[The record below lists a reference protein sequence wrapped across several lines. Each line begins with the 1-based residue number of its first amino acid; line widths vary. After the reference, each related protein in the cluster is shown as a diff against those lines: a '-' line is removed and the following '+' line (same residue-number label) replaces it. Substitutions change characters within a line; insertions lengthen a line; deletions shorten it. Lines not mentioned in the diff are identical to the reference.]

1 MKERFEMISLT
12 IDKKPVSVAEGSTIL
27 EAARMNGIL
36 IPTLCYLKD
45 LNEVAACRMCVVE
58 VKGAERL
65 VAACN
70 TKVAEGMVVVTDS
83 KRVLDARRENLKL
96 ILSEHDCHCPTCV
109 RSGNCSLQTLA
120 QNLNVLDEP
129 YETKLPKNKWNM
141 KLPLIRTDSKC
152 IKCLRCID
160 VCDKVQGMKVWD
172 LLGVGK
178 YAKVGVRGGRKLDE
192 VNCTYCGQCITHCP
206 VGALR
211 ERDDTQRLLDAVH
224 DPETTVVLQVAPAVR
239 AAWGDGLGLSPKM
252 ATEKRMAAAFRRI
265 GVDYVFDTNF
275 TADLTIMEE
284 GNEFLELMKAKL
296 AKQSNDRTNE
306 QSNNRT
312 IEQSNNSS
320 LPLFTSCCPGWVRF
334 LKLEYPELVGQLS
347 SAKSPQQMFGAVTK
361 TYFAEKIGK
370 DPQKVFC
377 VSIMPCTAKKYECD
391 VPEVNAAGKDVDLV
405 LTTREVDRLIKTLG
419 INVGML
425 SEEEFDSPLGTGSGA
440 GVIFGATGGVMEAAL
455 RTAYFVLEKKNP
467 APDAFKVVRGPDGR
481 KEVTVTIAGIPVRAC
496 VASGLKNAR
505 AVVEDI
511 LAGRSQ
517 YDFVEIMACPGGC
530 AGGGG
535 QPMFDG
541 CELAEERGAALYRLD
556 AANKLRFSHE
566 NPEVLALYKEYLE
579 KPLSHKAHE
588 LLHTDQTTWKL

>member
-1 MKERFEMISLT
+1 MIN
-12 IDKKPVSVAEGSTIL
+12 IKINGKAIEAEEGKTIL
-27 EAARMNGIL
+27 EVARTNGIL
-36 IPTLCYLKD
+36 IPTLCYLKEI
-45 LNEVAACRMCVVE
+45 NEVAACRMCVVE

-70 TKVAEGMVVVTDS
+70 TKVAEGMDVVTDS

-96 ILSEHDCHCPTCV
+96 ILAGHDCHCPTCV
-109 RSGNCSLQTLA
+109 RNGNCSLQLLA
-120 QNLNVLDEP
+120 QNMNVLDQP
-129 YETKLPKNKWNM
+129 YEVKLPKNRWNP

-152 IKCLRCID
+152 ISCLRCVD
-160 VCDKVQGMKVWD
+160 VCDKIQGMKVWD

-178 YAKVGVRGGRKLDE
+178 HAKVGVRGGKTIDA

-211 ERDDTQRLLDAVH
+211 ERDDTQKLLDAIH
-224 DPETTVVLQVAPAVR
+224 DPAKTVVLQVAPAVR

-275 TADLTIMEE
+275 TADLTILEE
-284 GNEFLELMKAKL
+284 GNEFLQLLKTWRKVSDTSR
-296 AKQSNDRTNE
+296 QH
-306 QSNNRT
+306 
-312 IEQSNNSS
+312 
-320 LPLFTSCCPGWVRF
+320 PLFTSCCPGWVRF
-334 LKLEYPELVGQLS
+334 LKLEYPDMVCQLS

-370 DPQKVFC
+370 DPKDIFC
-377 VSIMPCTAKKYECD
+377 VSIMPCTAKKFECD
-391 VPEVNAAGKDVDLV
+391 VKEVNAASDKDVDLV
-405 LTTREVDRLIKTLG
+405 LTTREVDRLIKTLQ

-425 SEEEFDSPLGTGSGA
+425 DEEEFDSPLGTGSGA

-455 RTAYFVLEKKNP
+455 RTAYFVLEGKNP
-467 APDAFKVVRGPDGR
+467 DADAFKAVRGPDGR
-481 KEVTVTIAGIPVRAC
+481 KEVTVTIGGIPVRAC
-496 VASGLKNAR
+496 VASGLANAR
-505 AVVEDI
+505 KVVEDI
-511 LAGRSQ
+511 RSGKSQ

-535 QPMFDG
+535 QPIFDG
-541 CELAEERGAALYRLD
+541 CELAEERGDVLYRLD

-566 NPEVLALYKEYLE
+566 NPDVAALYRDYLE

-588 LLHTDQTTWKL
+588 LLHTDQTKWSL